1 MHATLVICQTRK
13 NLLTL
18 YQAKI
23 WTGHHEF
30 KVVKAGEIRY
40 FYHLRFTMALQLCL
54 LDVLP
59 LARTDFI
66 PVPHVY
72 TSHHEYP
79 TMEAHY
85 NRSYFARTLPPVP
98 KNCPTPFGV
107 AGMLALTNLFFLVF
121 CFSINRMDGAN
132 QGRNYSALIGG
143 GGGGEGEWIFI
154 HSCAVRLI
162 SLNGAEYEN
171 MNISPPPPPPP
182 N

>member
-1 MHATLVICQTRK
+1 
-13 NLLTL
+13 
-18 YQAKI
+18 
-23 WTGHHEF
+23 
-30 KVVKAGEIRY
+30 
-40 FYHLRFTMALQLCL
+40 MALQLCL

-143 GGGGEGEWIFI
+143 GGGGGGVNI
-154 HSCAVRLI
+154 HTFVCSPTNFSQWSRI
-162 SLNGAEYEN
+162 RKYEYL
-171 MNISPPPPPPP
+171 PPPPPPQIKALVP
-182 N
+182 PHVLIILHIHPGGAVHLLTH